1 MATVAEIAAK
11 AFTAVAAKITD
22 AIHSASLAYDVQG
35 VYDFDAGEYGITTET
50 ETGRAVVDT
59 VKPMTDIFPDY
70 VAGPGDELI
79 LLEGFTGCAENYRLT
94 MTGATWH
101 IQRVQDI
108 VAAGSLF
115 FVVARKAPNV

>member
-1 MATVAEIAAK
+1 MVTVAQIAAK
-11 AFTAVAAKITD
+11 AFNAVAAKITD
-22 AIHSASLAYDVQG
+22 AIQSASLAYDTQG
-35 VYDFDAGEYGITTET
+35 AYNVDTGEYALTTTT

-70 VAGPGDELI
+70 IAGPGDELI
-79 LLEGFTGCAENYRLT
+79 LLEGFTSCDENYRLT
-94 MTGATWH
+94 MTGETWH

-115 FVVARKAPNV
+115 FVVARKVP